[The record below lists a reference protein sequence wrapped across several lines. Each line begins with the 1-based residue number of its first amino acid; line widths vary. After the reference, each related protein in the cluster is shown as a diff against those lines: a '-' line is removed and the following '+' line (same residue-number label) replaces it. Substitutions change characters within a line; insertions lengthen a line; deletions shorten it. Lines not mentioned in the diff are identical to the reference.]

1 MTDVCLLNLAIADLL
16 LVFSLPFL
24 AHNARDQWVFG
35 DPMCKIIL
43 GSYNIGFYSG
53 IFFITLMSVDRYL
66 AIVHAVYA
74 LKARTAIYGGIAS
87 VVTWIVSVLASFP
100 EIMYITVNLEEEK
113 SRCLPLYFENNK
125 QPLRV
130 FSVFKINVLGLLLP
144 SVIMVF
150 CYSMIIRRLLTSM
163 SAKRH
168 AIRLVLCVVMVFF
181 FCWTPYNIACF
192 FKGLQLLDIISSCP
206 SSKKIILSLQIT
218 EMLAYSHSCLN
229 PFIYVFVGEKFK
241 RHLSRLVAGG
251 PCKNFKILKKVFSV
265 FKLNVLGL
273 LLPSVIMVF
282 CYSMIIRRLLTS
294 MSAKRHAIRL
304 VLCVVMVF
312 FFCWTP
318 YNIACFFEGLQL
330 LNIGYSCTSSKILIL
345 SLQITETVA
354 YSHSCLNPFIYV
366 FVGEKFKRHL
376 SRLVAGSICEN
387 CKILKIYLPL
397 TANSVYSQ
405 STSIG
410 DHSTGL

>member
-1 MTDVCLLNLAIADLL
+1 MTILIMENSTPAQMPSTSEDEYNYTEIDYGANYLSCKYEKHGAAFLPAVYSVLFVVGIIGNALVLWVVLLHVKLKSMTDVCLLNLAVADLL

-35 DPMCKIIL
+35 DPMCRIIL

-87 VVTWIVSVLASFP
+87 VVTWIVSILASFP
-100 EIMYITVNLEEEK
+100 EIMYNTVKLEEEK
-113 SRCLPLYFENNK
+113 SRCMPMYSENNK
-125 QPLRV
+125 QPL
-130 FSVFKINVLGLLLP
+130 
-144 SVIMVF
+144 
-150 CYSMIIRRLLTSM
+150 
-163 SAKRH
+163 
-168 AIRLVLCVVMVFF
+168 
-181 FCWTPYNIACF
+181 
-192 FKGLQLLDIISSCP
+192 
-206 SSKKIILSLQIT
+206 
-218 EMLAYSHSCLN
+218 
-229 PFIYVFVGEKFK
+229 
-241 RHLSRLVAGG
+241 
-251 PCKNFKILKKVFSV
+251 KVFSE

-318 YNIACFFEGLQL
+318 YNIACFFNGLQR
-330 LNIGYSCTSSKILIL
+330 LNIGYSCTSSKILFL

-387 CKILKIYLPL
+387 CKILKMYLPL

-410 DHSTGL
+410 DNSTGL

>member
-1 MTDVCLLNLAIADLL
+1 MSSAMEAEYDYNNSLGIDYKEEFAPCKYEKHGAAFLPAVYSVLFVVGIIGNALVLWVVLLHVKLKSMTDVCLLNLAIADLL
-16 LVFSLPFL
+16 FVFSLPFL

-35 DPMCKIIL
+35 DPMCRIIL

-87 VVTWIVSVLASFP
+87 VVTWIVSILASFP

-113 SRCLPLYFENNK
+113 SRCLPLYFENDK

-130 FSVFKINVLGLLLP
+130 FSAFKLNVLGLLLP

-218 EMLAYSHSCLN
+218 EIVAYSHSCLN

-251 PCKNFKILKKVFSV
+251 PCKNCKILKKY
-265 FKLNVLGL
+265 
-273 LLPSVIMVF
+273 M
-282 CYSMIIRRLLTS
+282 
-294 MSAKRHAIRL
+294 
-304 VLCVVMVF
+304 
-312 FFCWTP
+312 TP
-318 YNIACFFEGLQL
+318 TTG
-330 LNIGYSCTSSKILIL
+330 
-345 SLQITETVA
+345 
-354 YSHSCLNPFIYV
+354 
-366 FVGEKFKRHL
+366 
-376 SRLVAGSICEN
+376 
-387 CKILKIYLPL
+387 
-397 TANSVYSQ
+397 SVYSQ
-405 STSIG
+405 SISMGDNSVLSI
-410 DHSTGL
+410 L